1 MKKAELDGLIRLLDD
16 EDREV
21 WKNISQTILDVGQV
35 AVPRLVEV
43 QENNPN
49 PLAQE
54 RSSYLIRRLRFETL
68 RTELVRWKDAGA
80 TNLLDAMRILASY
93 ENPTLQTSTLNQEV
107 EELYTQAWV
116 DLGANSSPTEK
127 IKLFNGTFF
136 DSLGFKPTA
145 PDHFYELGNS
155 LIDKVLG
162 ERKGNPISLCIVYM
176 LIAQRMGM
184 PVYGVNLPNLFIL
197 IYDAED
203 LRFYINVFNRG
214 SLFTRHEIDAYLQ
227 RLNIDPIPPY
237 YEPCNHEAIVRR
249 VLRNMM
255 VAYEQQHKQEEID
268 DIYRLLQAWA

>member
-1 MKKAELDGLIRLLDD
+1 MKEAELDGLIRLLDD

-21 WKNISQTILDVGQV
+21 WNNISQTILDVGEE
-35 AVPRLVEV
+35 AVPHLIEAQESNPSPLV
-43 QENNPN
+43 
-49 PLAQE
+49 QE

-68 RTELVRWKDAGA
+68 YNELVTWKDSGA
-80 TNLLDAMRILASY
+80 IDLLDGMRILASY
-93 ENPTLQTSTLNQEV
+93 ENPTLETRTLNKQV

-116 DLGANSSPTEK
+116 DLGANTSPTEK

-136 DSLGFKPTA
+136 DSLGFAPTA
-145 PDHFYELGNS
+145 PDHFYKLQNS
-155 LIDKVLG
+155 LVDNVLR

-197 IYDAED
+197 VYDAED

-255 VAYEQQHKQEEID
+255 VAYEQRQQKEEVED
-268 DIYRLLQAWA
+268 MYRLLQAWE